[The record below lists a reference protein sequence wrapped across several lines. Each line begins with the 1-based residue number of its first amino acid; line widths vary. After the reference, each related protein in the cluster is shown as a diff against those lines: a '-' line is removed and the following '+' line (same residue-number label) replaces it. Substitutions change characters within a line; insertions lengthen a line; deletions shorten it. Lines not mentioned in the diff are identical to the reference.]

1 MDYTMA
7 ECAGCLTCE
16 IACSYK
22 HNKEFNHLISS
33 IEIVELE
40 NEQGYK
46 VRLIEDSSTGRI
58 PCDGCLGLDDEP
70 MCVSYCPK
78 RQELKAILDQFITE
92 RIKKGESSNG

>member
-7 ECAGCLTCE
+7 ECGGCLTCE

-46 VRLIEDSSTGRI
+46 VRLIEDTSTGRI
-58 PCDGCLGLDDEP
+58 PCDGCLGDEP
-70 MCVSYCPK
+70 MCLSYCPK
-78 RQELKAILDQFITE
+78 HEELKAILTRHISE
-92 RIKKGESSNG
+92 RIKKGESKDE